1 MLDYILFASGL
12 IVLVVG
18 GDKLVASATRVAR
31 RFGMSKLATGVVI
44 VGLGT
49 SLPELLT
56 SVDAN
61 LQGYPG
67 AALGNVV
74 GSNIANLL
82 LVLGVGA
89 LWLPVAFHPRQGRR
103 DIAWVLATGALAVG
117 IAHLA
122 VIERWT
128 GVLLLAALGAYLYS
142 VLREPEA
149 GEIVDVSA
157 DETADNALPVDLA
170 LVAVGI
176 AALSGGAHVLVSG
189 AMGIAAQLGI
199 SETTTG
205 IVLLALGTS
214 LPELTVTVV
223 SLMRGNAELA
233 AGNVL
238 GSTLFNI
245 LGVLGVTAL
254 VAPVPVPAE
263 VADTHIWVM
272 AGAMVAFAVVAR
284 SSWRITRLEGALLT
298 ASYPV
303 YLAFGL

>member
-12 IVLVVG
+12 IVLVIG

>member
-12 IVLVVG
+12 IVLVIG

-49 SLPELLT
+49 SMPELLT

-142 VLREPEA
+142 VLREPQAAET
-149 GEIVDVSA
+149 VDVSA

-254 VAPVPVPAE
+254 VAPIPVPAE

>member
-1 MLDYILFASGL
+1 MLDYVLFASGL
-12 IVLVVG
+12 IVLVIG

-142 VLREPEA
+142 VFREPQAAET
-149 GEIVDVSA
+149 VDVSA

-254 VAPVPVPAE
+254 VAPIPVPAE
-263 VADTHIWVM
+263 FADTHIWVM

>member
-1 MLDYILFASGL
+1 MLDYVLFASGL
-12 IVLVVG
+12 IVLVIG

-103 DIAWVLATGALAVG
+103 DIAWMLTTGALAVG

-128 GVLLLAALGAYLYS
+128 GVLLLAALRAYLYS
-142 VLREPEA
+142 VLREPQA
-149 GEIVDVSA
+149 GETVDVSA

-254 VAPVPVPAE
+254 VAPIPVPAE

>member
-1 MLDYILFASGL
+1 
-12 IVLVVG
+12 
-18 GDKLVASATRVAR
+18 
-31 RFGMSKLATGVVI
+31 MSKLATGVVI

-103 DIAWVLATGALAVG
+103 DIAWMLTTGALAVG

-128 GVLLLAALGAYLYS
+128 GVLLLAALRAYLYS
-142 VLREPEA
+142 VLREPQA
-149 GEIVDVSA
+149 GETVDVSA

-254 VAPVPVPAE
+254 VAPIPVPAE

>member
-1 MLDYILFASGL
+1 MLDYVLFASGL
-12 IVLVVG
+12 IVLVIG

-103 DIAWVLATGALAVG
+103 DITWMLTTGALAVG

-128 GVLLLAALGAYLYS
+128 GMLLLAALGAYLYS
-142 VLREPEA
+142 VLREPQA
-149 GEIVDVSA
+149 GETVDVSA

-254 VAPVPVPAE
+254 VAPIPVPAE

>member
-1 MLDYILFASGL
+1 MLDYVLFASGL
-12 IVLVVG
+12 IVLVIG

-67 AALGNVV
+67 VALGNVV

-103 DIAWVLATGALAVG
+103 DIAWVLTTGALAVG

-142 VLREPEA
+142 VLREPQA
-149 GEIVDVSA
+149 GETVDVSA

-254 VAPVPVPAE
+254 VAPIPVPAE

>member
-1 MLDYILFASGL
+1 MLDYVLFASGL
-12 IVLVVG
+12 IVLVIG

-103 DIAWVLATGALAVG
+103 DIAWMLTTGALAVG

-128 GVLLLAALGAYLYS
+128 GVLLLAALRAYLYS
-142 VLREPEA
+142 VLREPQA
-149 GEIVDVSA
+149 GETVDVSA

-189 AMGIAAQLGI
+189 AMGIAAQRGI

-254 VAPVPVPAE
+254 VAPIPVPAE

>member
-1 MLDYILFASGL
+1 MLDYVLFASGL
-12 IVLVVG
+12 IVLVIG

-103 DIAWVLATGALAVG
+103 DIAWMLTTGALAVG

-128 GVLLLAALGAYLYS
+128 GVLLLAALRAYLYS
-142 VLREPEA
+142 VLREPQA
-149 GEIVDVSA
+149 GETVDVSA

-254 VAPVPVPAE
+254 VAPIPVPAE
-263 VADTHIWVM
+263 VADTHLWVM

>member
-1 MLDYILFASGL
+1 
-12 IVLVVG
+12 
-18 GDKLVASATRVAR
+18 
-31 RFGMSKLATGVVI
+31 MSKLATGVVI

-103 DIAWVLATGALAVG
+103 DIAWMLTTGALAVG

-142 VLREPEA
+142 VLREPQA
-149 GEIVDVSA
+149 GETVDVSA

-254 VAPVPVPAE
+254 VAPIPVPAE

>member
-1 MLDYILFASGL
+1 MLDYVLFASGL
-12 IVLVVG
+12 IVLVIG

-103 DIAWVLATGALAVG
+103 DIAWVLTTGALAVG

-142 VLREPEA
+142 VLREPQA
-149 GEIVDVSA
+149 GETVDVSA

-254 VAPVPVPAE
+254 VAPIPVPAE

>member
-1 MLDYILFASGL
+1 MLDYVLFASGL
-12 IVLVVG
+12 IVLVIG

-89 LWLPVAFHPRQGRR
+89 LWLPIAFHPRQGRR
-103 DIAWVLATGALAVG
+103 DIAWMLTTGALAVG

-128 GVLLLAALGAYLYS
+128 GVLLLAALRAYLYS
-142 VLREPEA
+142 VLREPQA
-149 GEIVDVSA
+149 GETVDVSA

-254 VAPVPVPAE
+254 VAPIPVPAE

>member
-1 MLDYILFASGL
+1 MLDYVLFASGL
-12 IVLVVG
+12 IVLVIG

-103 DIAWVLATGALAVG
+103 DIAWMLTTGALAVG

-142 VLREPEA
+142 VLREPQA
-149 GEIVDVSA
+149 GETVDVSA

-254 VAPVPVPAE
+254 VAPIPVPAE